1 MSFLKLIFGKA
12 LKQSC
17 CYFKGEST
25 TLDEAEIAMLDL
37 CGERA
42 QIQDGQ
48 TILDLGCGQGPF
60 TLHVAQ
66 KYKNCRIT
74 AITNSISQKDYIE
87 EQCKNL
93 QLLNVEI
100 ILADVSK
107 LEMEATFDR
116 IVVIGLL
123 EHMKNYELFLR
134 KASQWMNHD
143 SLLFV
148 EHACHKTMAYGNED
162 DLSVVDHWILNG
174 KHFGRSMKEWLKN
187 MDSNMNAI
195 KKITESST
203 GNVEEAMK
211 IIIYWR
217 IFFIAEGEVFAHND
231 GEEWM
236 CSHVVFKKK

>member
-12 LKQSC
+12 LKQ
-17 CYFKGEST
+17 
-25 TLDEAEIAMLDL
+25 
-37 CGERA
+37 R
-42 QIQDGQ
+42 
-48 TILDLGCGQGPF
+48 
-60 TLHVAQ
+60 
-66 KYKNCRIT
+66 
-74 AITNSISQKDYIE
+74 
-87 EQCKNL
+87 NL

-148 EHACHKTMAYGNED
+148 EHACHKTMAYGNEPIDDDDWYTDYMFPGGTFIMPSSSLLLYFQD